1 MAGKLFK
8 VPFAVNGDRTAT
20 PDALQPNGS
29 MSYAEGFGFDYERPA
44 IDPNTGQPDPLYKP
58 VPREGTNGLYFDITQ
73 ALGIIQAQ
81 GFADWDSAGRP
92 YVIQAAVRHL
102 GQNWI
107 SNIANNNDTPGTGSS
122 WSQIPFDGSNYA
134 VDTGTAN
141 AYVGNYSPAITSVRE
156 GRPILLKIA
165 NTNTT
170 ASTLTVNG
178 IGPKPIVSLGL
189 SPLNPGELVAGGT
202 AALLYHEGV
211 DSWVLQY
218 CTGAAQSSGGAPL
231 YQLYFI
237 GQF

>member
-58 VPREGTNGLYFDITQ
+58 VPREGTNGLYYDITL

-81 GFADWDSAGRP
+81 GFADWDAAGRP
-92 YVIQAAVRHL
+92 YSIQAAVRHL

-107 SNIANNNDTPGTGSS
+107 SNIANNNDTPGAGSS

-134 VDTGTAN
+134 VDSGTVN
-141 AYVGNYSPAITSVRE
+141 AYVGNYSPAIQAMRE
-156 GRPILLKIA
+156 GRPLLLKA
-165 NTNTT
+165 STTNTG
-170 ASTLTVNG
+170 ASTLNVDQS
-178 IGPKPIVSLGL
+178 GPKSILSMSLAPLAPGDIVAL
-189 SPLNPGELVAGGT
+189 GT
-202 AALLYHEGV
+202 ATFLYHAAT
-211 DSWVLQY
+211 DSWVLQS
-218 CTGAAQSSGGAPL
+218 CTGAASSGGGVTLSQAF
-231 YQLYFI
+231 YM
-237 GQF
+237 GQI